1 MMKQIRLKLPSPLQQ
16 LSLNSE
22 SIGAPIAENHFAT
35 QLLWC
40 KRDDLIHPI
49 ISGNKWRK
57 LAYTLTHYKGIEHII
72 SYGGG
77 YSNHLHALGYVCYQE
92 NIKFTARI
100 RGDYREHPTPMIN
113 DLNEWGVQIE
123 YLNKKAFK
131 HIRAQSQQSI
141 QDGELVIPEGG
152 FTQSGLEGVGVIIHE
167 LLAQHQAFTTEAV
180 TIVLPVATGTT
191 LAGLVKEAP
200 ANWFIQGIAVLKGQQ
215 YLEDNVHSLI
225 GDSYPNWHINHEF
238 HAGGYAKTHSE
249 LKEFLLQWD
258 HKICPIEPV
267 YSGKAVWGLN
277 NLIINQK
284 INSKH
289 IIYLHTGGLQGA
301 RKA

>member
-1 MMKQIRLKLPSPLQQ
+1 MMQQIRLKLPSPLQQ

-22 SIGAPIAENHFAT
+22 NIGASIAENHGAT

-57 LAYTLTHYKGIEHII
+57 LVHTLTHHKGIHHII

-77 YSNHLHALGYVCYQE
+77 FSNHLHALGYICYRE
-92 NIKFTARI
+92 NIHFTARI
-100 RGDYREHPTPMIN
+100 RGDYRKHPTPMIT
-113 DLNEWGVQIE
+113 DLSNWGTQIE
-123 YLNKKAFK
+123 YLDKQAFK
-131 HIRAQSQQSI
+131 QVREQPHQSI
-141 QDGELVIPEGG
+141 QDGVLVIPEGG
-152 FTQSGLEGVGVIIHE
+152 FMQSGLAGVGVIIQE
-167 LLAQHQAFTTEAV
+167 LLSQHPAFATEAV
-180 TIVLPVATGTT
+180 TIVVPVATGTT
-191 LAGLVKEAP
+191 LAGLVQQAP

-215 YLEDNVHSLI
+215 YLENNVHALI
-225 GDSYPNWHINHEF
+225 GDSYTNWHINHEF
-238 HAGGYAKTHSE
+238 HAGGYAKKTPE
-249 LKEFLLQWD
+249 LNDFLDQWD
-258 HKICPIEPV
+258 HEACPIEPV

-277 NLIINQK
+277 NLIEQQK